1 MTAPEGTAPVVCI
14 GYGPAGIGL
23 AAALTD
29 LSYQPHREP
38 HEGGVAGQAVYL
50 ERQAEAAW
58 QPELMIAGTDIQHHY
73 LRDFGTPRDPHTRF
87 GFVNYLHAKNRFY
100 EFTARSGYPER
111 VEWDDYC
118 RWVAE
123 RVDGLRHFGATVR
136 AVHRD
141 TAANGARPAYRV
153 EYRDEATR
161 RDHSIVTPAVVVATG
176 YAPHIPAEFEVDDR
190 RVFHSDRYL
199 SGITALEPPRS
210 IAVVGAAQTAGEIIL
225 DLRQRFPDA
234 AVHSIV
240 RNNGFSMYDLGHFV
254 NRAYWP
260 HERAAFAAYPA
271 EIRAEVYAGQ
281 ARTNYAAVDPDVS
294 TALYNDWYRG
304 RVLGAQR
311 LHLHIRSAS
320 RIIETSPAAITLD
333 ITDRY
338 TGGHRDRIGVDAVIL
353 CTGYVQPRIPEVL
366 APIAAGFAVDSDGEP
381 VVDPI
386 GQIRYLDGGHESG
399 IYLHGVAERQL
410 GIGSAAS
417 FSLLAV
423 RSGDIAESLVTA
435 TRPLPT
441 ATASA

>member
-1 MTAPEGTAPVVCI
+1 MTAQTSAPVVCI

-38 HEGGVAGQAVYL
+38 EAAGLAARAVYL
-50 ERQAEAAW
+50 ERRPEAGW
-58 QPELMIAGTDIQHHY
+58 QPELMLAGTDIQHHY

-87 GFVNYLHAKNRFY
+87 GFVNYLHAQQRFY
-100 EFTARSGYPER
+100 EFTQRSGSPER

-118 RWVAE
+118 RWVAD
-123 RVDGLRHFGATVR
+123 RADGHKQYGAAVR

-141 TAANGARPAYRV
+141 TAANGTPPVYRV
-153 EYRDEATR
+153 EYHDEATGR
-161 RDHSIVTPAVVVATG
+161 AHAIRTPAVVVATG
-176 YAPHIPAEFEVDDR
+176 YTPHIPPEFEVGDR
-190 RVFHSDRYL
+190 RIFHSEHYL
-199 SGITALEPPRS
+199 SRVAGLDRPRS

-225 DLRQRFPDA
+225 DLRSRFPGA
-234 AVHSIV
+234 TVHSIV

-260 HERAAFAAYPA
+260 QERAAFAAYPA
-271 EIRAEVYAGQ
+271 EVRAAVYAGQ

-304 RVLGAQR
+304 RVLGEQR
-311 LHLHIRSAS
+311 LHLHIRSAA
-320 RIIETSPAAITLD
+320 RIIDAGSATITVD
-333 ITDRY
+333 ITDRH

-353 CTGYVQPRIPEVL
+353 CTGYLQPTIPEVL
-366 APIAAGFAVDSDGEP
+366 IPIADGFALDVYGEP
-381 VVDPI
+381 VVDPA
-386 GQIRYLDGGHESG
+386 GQIRSADPGHESG
-399 IYLHGVAERQL
+399 VYLHGVAERQQ

-423 RSGDIAESLVTA
+423 RSGDLAESLVAA
-435 TRPLPT
+435 TRSLPT
-441 ATASA
+441 ATAPA